1 MRWTPETVVTLVV
14 RIGGLVGV
22 FVMAPRALLHPHM
35 VGSLTSDITPMLL
48 LVLNGCLAGFAAY
61 CFLSGRWVIRKVLA
75 STRVPGRC
83 AACGYNLTGLGPH
96 ATCPECGTP
105 RE

>member
-14 RIGGLVGV
+14 RLGGILGV
-22 FVMAPRALLHPHM
+22 YLTLPRATAYLLGDDLMYALPFL
-35 VGSLTSDITPMLL
+35 VNSGLTAFAFY
-48 LVLNGCLAGFAAY
+48 CLF
-61 CFLSGRWVIRKVLA
+61 SGNWVIRKVLA

-83 AACGYNLTGLGPH
+83 AACGYDLTGLGPH
-96 ATCPECGTP
+96 ATCPECGVP